1 MKNIPILQ
9 RIPPRLRLILS
20 ITVILLLSGLAAY
33 RLLPPPSVQVDYID
47 VGHISGSAEGVVGDS
62 ILLTSSEGKVV
73 LIDGGYS
80 GAGALEHLKKRGIT
94 HIDLIVLSHPHDD
107 HASGLIDVLN
117 NIPVDR
123 MVANGQGITDSD
135 LYPVLL
141 AAIKSSGV
149 KYQIVKAGDTL
160 SFGRLSFKVLAPPA
174 VIEAIGH
181 NNNSVVLRLDVGKI
195 SFLFVGDAMK
205 LEEEWM
211 MNAGVPLHVNIL
223 KVGHHG
229 DDTASSPA
237 FLEAVKPETAIY
249 SAGKGNM
256 HLLPKQETLDNLLQ
270 VGADVYGT
278 DMNGTI
284 TVFTDGK
291 TYTIKTERGGPL
303 SKEP

>member
-1 MKNIPILQ
+1 MKNLSFLQ
-9 RIPPRLRLILS
+9 RFPPRLRLILL
-20 ITVILLLSGLAAY
+20 IAIILLLSGAVAY

-47 VGHISGSAEGVVGDS
+47 VGHQGNVGVVGDS

-73 LIDGGYS
+73 LIDGGYD
-80 GAGALEHLKKRGIT
+80 GAGALQHLQKRGIT
-94 HIDLIVLSHPHDD
+94 HIDMIVLSHPHDD
-107 HASGLIDVLN
+107 HAAGLIEILKT
-117 NIPVDR
+117 IPVDR
-123 MVANGQGITDSD
+123 FVSNGQTLDDSD
-135 LYPVLL
+135 LYKVLQKT
-141 AAIKSSGV
+141 IKETKV
-149 KYQIVKAGDTL
+149 RTQVVRAGATL
-160 SFGRLSFKVLAPPA
+160 PFGRLSFKVLAPPS
-174 VIEAIGH
+174 INKSIGH
-181 NNNSVVLRLDVGKI
+181 NNNSIVLRLDVGKV

-205 LEEEWM
+205 MEEQWM
-211 MNAGVPLHVNIL
+211 MDAKEALHVNIL

-237 FLEAVKPETAIY
+237 FLETVKPEVAIY

-270 VGADVYGT
+270 VGADIYGT

>member
-1 MKNIPILQ
+1 MKNIPLFQ
-9 RIPPRLRLILS
+9 RIPPRLRLILL
-20 ITVILLLSGLAAY
+20 IAIILLLSGAVAY
-33 RLLPPPSVQVDYID
+33 RLLPPPSIQVDYID
-47 VGHISGSAEGVVGDS
+47 VGHIGEEGVVGDS

-80 GAGALEHLKKRGIT
+80 GAGALEHLQKRGIT
-94 HIDLIVLSHPHDD
+94 HIDMIVLSHPHDD

-117 NIPVDR
+117 AIPVDR
-123 MVANGQGITDSD
+123 MVANGQTLDDSA
-135 LYPVLL
+135 LYKQLQQV
-141 AAIKSSGV
+141 IKTTRV
-149 KYQIVKAGDTL
+149 KYQIVRAGDTL
-160 SFGRLSFKVLAPPA
+160 PFGRLSFKVLAPPS
-174 VIEAIGH
+174 INKTIGH
-181 NNNSVVLRLDVGKI
+181 NNNSIVLRLEVGRV

-205 LEEEWM
+205 MEEQWM
-211 MNAGVPLHVNIL
+211 MDAGVPLHVNIL

-237 FLEAVKPETAIY
+237 FLETVKPEVAIY